1 MTNLH
6 DDDVDQ
12 CTSKEPEE
20 PVPEDKH
27 SKALKKKGGRPRKE
41 DLMQVRHSKLV
52 YGEIPDD
59 SEELSLEAKLKRDKR
74 RRDNLLA
81 AARYRHKKDERIN
94 ELRKGN
100 EQLTRRLKALSAIIR
115 ELRHEIARVES
126 IYKRVAEENIDVRTE
141 LDKVTQSELNCSER
155 MPDEMDTEQSSSS
168 TPPQTAQ
175 PSHESMSPSG
185 STPMERCDKPA
196 KGVVVIPATAVMR
209 NFLLQ
214 NPSRSILQ

>member
-6 DDDVDQ
+6 DDEIDQ

-20 PVPEDKH
+20 AVPEDKH

-100 EQLTRRLKALSAIIR
+100 EQLTRMFVALTAAIISSKFVSVIAFHAHSFHPPTVLTYLR
-115 ELRHEIARVES
+115 EG
-126 IYKRVAEENIDVRTE
+126 T
-141 LDKVTQSELNCSER
+141 
-155 MPDEMDTEQSSSS
+155 
-168 TPPQTAQ
+168 
-175 PSHESMSPSG
+175 
-185 STPMERCDKPA
+185 
-196 KGVVVIPATAVMR
+196 
-209 NFLLQ
+209 
-214 NPSRSILQ
+214 